1 MHEPWHRQHGGRG
14 RNDGA
19 TRLLVPCR
27 MRRGT
32 GISFQSP
39 APGTRNRALPR
50 FVGARRIAPCTDS
63 FGDECRSAHSAG
75 RSVVTSLSSPRIL
88 PQSTNPDA
96 RLPAMFD
103 ALRALTAT
111 RAPNQ
116 LFDALIRAVIEISEA
131 STACLL
137 LAEGGTLEIVAQG
150 TAKNQRVNVRT
161 NHQGTSFSALPESIV
176 ASVQRERVQV
186 VLADAA
192 EASPFSNDPY
202 LIKQHVRSV
211 ACLPMIGQGDFLGLV
226 YLENN
231 LQRGVFTEERV
242 MLLNLLVAQAAVSLE
257 NARHYEHLTK
267 ENERMN
273 AVHGELVFQRNLL
286 RTLAETF
293 PHRIYAKDTETRFIF
308 GNMAVAQ
315 GMGVS
320 SPDELLGKTDFGF
333 YPEACA
339 TRYHREEQAIMQS
352 GQPLM
357 HREEEV
363 KYLLTND
370 VAWMLTTKVPLRD
383 DDGKV
388 VGIVGVNYDITERKR
403 TEMELVS
410 RNAQLLELN
419 AKLSRAQAQLVQSE
433 KLASIGQLAA
443 GVAHEINN
451 PIGFIFSNFGTLQ
464 TYLVQLFEMLASYQ
478 QAESAIS
485 EPAVAARLRDM
496 REAIDLDFL
505 REDIPTLMSESREGI
520 VRVRHIVQD
529 LKDFSRVDANQEWVW
544 ADLHQGI
551 DSTLNI
557 VSNEVKYKA
566 DVVKHY
572 GQIPAI
578 ECLPLQINQVV
589 MNLVVNAAH
598 AIGAERGKITVSTGV
613 DGDEVWIA
621 VADTGSGIAPD
632 TLSRIFD
639 PFYTTKAV
647 GKGTG
652 LGLSLA
658 YGIVQKHRGRIAVE
672 TELGQGRRFRIHLP
686 IRHTA
691 DSEET
696 AP

>member
-1 MHEPWHRQHGGRG
+1 
-14 RNDGA
+14 
-19 TRLLVPCR
+19 
-27 MRRGT
+27 
-32 GISFQSP
+32 
-39 APGTRNRALPR
+39 
-50 FVGARRIAPCTDS
+50 
-63 FGDECRSAHSAG
+63 
-75 RSVVTSLSSPRIL
+75 VTSRSSPRIH

-96 RLPAMFD
+96 RLSAVFD
-103 ALRALTAT
+103 AVRALTAT
-111 RAPNQ
+111 LAPDK
-116 LFDALIRAVIEISEA
+116 LFDNLIRVVIENSEA

-137 LAEGGTLEIVAQG
+137 LVEGGRLEIVAQG
-150 TAKNQRVNVRT
+150 KMENQRVNVRT
-161 NHQGTSFSALPESIV
+161 NCQGTSFSELPESIV
-176 ASVQRERVQV
+176 ASVQRERVPV
-186 VLADAA
+186 ILADAA
-192 EASPFSNDPY
+192 EATPFSNDPY
-202 LIKQHVRSV
+202 LINQHVRSV

-226 YLENN
+226 YLEND
-231 LQRGVFTEERV
+231 LQPGVFTEERV
-242 MLLNLLVAQAAVSLE
+242 MLLNLLVAQAAISLE
-257 NARHYEHLTK
+257 NTRYCEHLTK

-315 GMGVS
+315 GMGVT

-451 PIGFIFSNFGTLQ
+451 PVGFIFSNFTTLDG
-464 TYLVQLFEMLASYQ
+464 YLEKLFVMLTAYEE
-478 QAESAIS
+478 AEHFIDSQ
-485 EPAVAARLRDM
+485 PMRDKLKALG
-496 REAIDLDFL
+496 ETVDLPFL
-505 REDIPTLMSESREGI
+505 KEDIPVLMTETKDGI
-520 VRVRHIVQD
+520 ARVRKIVQA
-529 LKDFSRVDANQEWVW
+529 LTEFSRVGSNVEWQFAN
-544 ADLHQGI
+544 LHQGI
-551 DSTLNI
+551 DATLNI
-557 VSNEVKYKA
+557 INSEIKYKA
-566 DVVKHY
+566 DVIKEY
-572 GQIPAI
+572 GQIPEI
-578 ECLPLQINQVV
+578 ECLPSEINQVI
-589 MNLVVNAAH
+589 MNLLVNAAH
-598 AIGAERGKITVSTGV
+598 AIGEHRGKITIRTSVACETVSIEISDNGC
-613 DGDEVWIA
+613 
-621 VADTGSGIAPD
+621 GIEKES
-632 TLSRIFD
+632 LSRIFD
-639 PFYTTKAV
+639 PFYTTKPV

-652 LGLSLA
+652 LGLSLS
-658 YGIVQKHRGRIAVE
+658 YGIVQKHRGTLEAESEV
-672 TELGQGRRFRIHLP
+672 GQGTTFRLALP
-686 IRHTA
+686 VKQGRLQTRMA
-691 DSEET
+691 N
-696 AP
+696 P

>member
-1 MHEPWHRQHGGRG
+1 
-14 RNDGA
+14 
-19 TRLLVPCR
+19 
-27 MRRGT
+27 
-32 GISFQSP
+32 
-39 APGTRNRALPR
+39 
-50 FVGARRIAPCTDS
+50 
-63 FGDECRSAHSAG
+63 
-75 RSVVTSLSSPRIL
+75 VTSLSSPRIL

-451 PIGFIFSNFGTLQ
+451 PIGFIFSNFTTLDG
-464 TYLVQLFEMLASYQ
+464 YLEKLLTMLTAYQ
-478 QAESAIS
+478 EAEHLIDSQAMKDKLTVLGET
-485 EPAVAARLRDM
+485 V
-496 REAIDLDFL
+496 DLPFL
-505 REDIPTLMSESREGI
+505 KEDIPVLMTETKDGI
-520 VRVRHIVQD
+520 ARVRKIVQA
-529 LKDFSRVDANQEWVW
+529 LTEFSRVGGNAEWQF
-544 ADLHQGI
+544 ADLHHGI
-551 DSTLNI
+551 DATLNI
-557 VSNEVKYKA
+557 INSEIKYKA
-566 DVVKHY
+566 DVIKEY
-572 GQIPAI
+572 GQIPEI
-578 ECLPLQINQVV
+578 ECLPSEINQVI
-589 MNLVVNAAH
+589 MNLLVNAAH
-598 AIGAERGKITVSTGV
+598 AIGEDRGKITIRTS
-613 DGDEVWIA
+613 
-621 VADTGSGIAPD
+621 VARETVLIEISDNGCGIEKES
-632 TLSRIFD
+632 LSRIFD
-639 PFYTTKAV
+639 PFYTTKPV

-652 LGLSLA
+652 LGLSLS
-658 YGIVQKHRGRIAVE
+658 YGIVQKHRGTLEVE
-672 TELGQGRRFRIHLP
+672 SEVGQGTTFRLTLP
-686 IRHTA
+686 VKQGA
-691 DSEET
+691 FKQE
-696 AP
+696 

>member
-1 MHEPWHRQHGGRG
+1 
-14 RNDGA
+14 
-19 TRLLVPCR
+19 
-27 MRRGT
+27 
-32 GISFQSP
+32 
-39 APGTRNRALPR
+39 
-50 FVGARRIAPCTDS
+50 
-63 FGDECRSAHSAG
+63 
-75 RSVVTSLSSPRIL
+75 VTSLSSPRIL

-96 RLPAMFD
+96 RLSAMFD

-192 EASPFSNDPY
+192 EASPFSNDPC

-451 PIGFIFSNFGTLQ
+451 PIGFIFSNFTTLDG
-464 TYLVQLFEMLASYQ
+464 YLEKLLTMLTAYQ
-478 QAESAIS
+478 EAEHLIDSQAMKDKLTVLGET
-485 EPAVAARLRDM
+485 V
-496 REAIDLDFL
+496 DLPFL
-505 REDIPTLMSESREGI
+505 KEDIPVLMTETKDGI
-520 VRVRHIVQD
+520 ARVRKIVQA
-529 LKDFSRVDANQEWVW
+529 LTEFSRVGGNAEWQF
-544 ADLHQGI
+544 ADLHHGI
-551 DSTLNI
+551 DATLNI
-557 VSNEVKYKA
+557 INSEIKYKA
-566 DVVKHY
+566 DVIKEY
-572 GQIPAI
+572 GQIPEI
-578 ECLPLQINQVV
+578 ECLPSEINQVI
-589 MNLVVNAAH
+589 MNLLVNAAH
-598 AIGAERGKITVSTGV
+598 AIGEDRGKITIRTS
-613 DGDEVWIA
+613 
-621 VADTGSGIAPD
+621 VARETVLIEISDNGCGIEKES
-632 TLSRIFD
+632 LSRIFD
-639 PFYTTKAV
+639 PFYTTKPV

-652 LGLSLA
+652 LGLSLS
-658 YGIVQKHRGRIAVE
+658 YGIVQKHRGTLEVE
-672 TELGQGRRFRIHLP
+672 SEVGQGTTFRLTLP
-686 IRHTA
+686 VKQGA
-691 DSEET
+691 FKQE
-696 AP
+696 

>member
-1 MHEPWHRQHGGRG
+1 
-14 RNDGA
+14 
-19 TRLLVPCR
+19 
-27 MRRGT
+27 
-32 GISFQSP
+32 
-39 APGTRNRALPR
+39 
-50 FVGARRIAPCTDS
+50 
-63 FGDECRSAHSAG
+63 
-75 RSVVTSLSSPRIL
+75 VTSLSSLPIL
-88 PQSTNPDA
+88 PQSTNPDV
-96 RLPAMFD
+96 RLPAVFD

-111 RAPNQ
+111 RAPEE
-116 LFDALIRAVIEISEA
+116 LFDALIRAVIESSEA

-150 TAKNQRVNVRT
+150 KVENRRVNVHT
-161 NHQGTSFSALPESIV
+161 NRQGISFAELPESIV

-192 EASPFSNDPY
+192 EATPFSNDPY

-211 ACLPMIGQGDFLGLV
+211 ACLPMIGHGDFLGLV
-226 YLENN
+226 YLEND

-242 MLLNLLVAQAAVSLE
+242 MLLNLLVAQAAVSLA
-257 NARHYEHLTK
+257 NIRYCEHLTK

-308 GNMAVAQ
+308 GNMAVAR

-339 TRYHREEQAIMQS
+339 TRYHREEQAIMQT

-388 VGIVGVNYDITERKR
+388 VGIVGVNYNITERKR

-419 AKLSRAQAQLVQSE
+419 AKLSQAQAQLVQSE

-451 PIGFIFSNFGTLQ
+451 PVGFIFSNFTALDGYVEKLLT
-464 TYLVQLFEMLASYQ
+464 MLAAYEE
-478 QAESAIS
+478 AEHF
-485 EPAVAARLRDM
+485 
-496 REAIDLDFL
+496 IDFQPMKDKLKVLGETVDLPFL
-505 REDIPTLMSESREGI
+505 KDDIPVLMTETKDGI
-520 VRVRHIVQD
+520 SRVRKIVQA
-529 LKDFSRVDANQEWVW
+529 LTEFSRVGGNLEWQL

-551 DSTLNI
+551 DATLNI
-557 VSNEVKYKA
+557 INSEIKYKA
-566 DVVKHY
+566 DVIKEY
-572 GQIPAI
+572 GQIPEI
-578 ECLPLQINQVV
+578 ECLPSEINQVI
-589 MNLVVNAAH
+589 MNLLLNAAH
-598 AIGAERGKITVSTGV
+598 AIGEDRGKITIRTSVACETVSIEIS
-613 DGDEVWIA
+613 D
-621 VADTGSGIAPD
+621 SGCGIEKES
-632 TLSRIFD
+632 LSRIFD
-639 PFYTTKAV
+639 PFYTTKPV

-652 LGLSLA
+652 LGLSLS
-658 YGIVQKHRGRIAVE
+658 YGIVQKHRGTLEAESEV
-672 TELGQGRRFRIHLP
+672 GQGTTFRLTLP
-686 IRHTA
+686 VKQGLQTRVVNA
-691 DSEET
+691 
-696 AP
+696 

>member
-1 MHEPWHRQHGGRG
+1 M
-14 RNDGA
+14 
-19 TRLLVPCR
+19 
-27 MRRGT
+27 
-32 GISFQSP
+32 
-39 APGTRNRALPR
+39 
-50 FVGARRIAPCTDS
+50 
-63 FGDECRSAHSAG
+63 
-75 RSVVTSLSSPRIL
+75 TSLSSPRIL

-451 PIGFIFSNFGTLQ
+451 PVGFIFSNFTTLDG
-464 TYLVQLFEMLASYQ
+464 YLENLLTMLTAYEEAEHFIES
-478 QAESAIS
+478 QAMKD
-485 EPAVAARLRDM
+485 RLRALG
-496 REAIDLDFL
+496 ETVDLPFL
-505 REDIPTLMSESREGI
+505 KEDIPVLMTETKDGI
-520 VRVRHIVQD
+520 ARVRKIVQA
-529 LKDFSRVDANQEWVW
+529 LTEFSRVGGNVEWRFAN
-544 ADLHQGI
+544 LHQGI
-551 DSTLNI
+551 DATLNI
-557 VSNEVKYKA
+557 INSEIKYKA
-566 DVVKHY
+566 DVIKEY
-572 GQIPAI
+572 GQIPEI
-578 ECLPLQINQVV
+578 ECLPSEINQVI
-589 MNLVVNAAH
+589 MNLLVNAAH
-598 AIGAERGKITVSTGV
+598 SIGEDRGKITIRTSVMRETVSIEISDNGC
-613 DGDEVWIA
+613 
-621 VADTGSGIAPD
+621 GIEKES
-632 TLSRIFD
+632 LSRIFD
-639 PFYTTKAV
+639 PFYTTKPV

-652 LGLSLA
+652 LGLSLS
-658 YGIVQKHRGRIAVE
+658 YGIVQKHRGTLEVE
-672 TELGQGRRFRIHLP
+672 SEVKQGTTFRLTLPVKQGRLQTGI
-686 IRHTA
+686 A
-691 DSEET
+691 D
-696 AP
+696 A

>member
-1 MHEPWHRQHGGRG
+1 M
-14 RNDGA
+14 
-19 TRLLVPCR
+19 
-27 MRRGT
+27 
-32 GISFQSP
+32 
-39 APGTRNRALPR
+39 
-50 FVGARRIAPCTDS
+50 
-63 FGDECRSAHSAG
+63 
-75 RSVVTSLSSPRIL
+75 TSLSSPRIL
-88 PQSTNPDA
+88 PKSTNPDA

-451 PIGFIFSNFGTLQ
+451 PIGFIFSNFTTLDG
-464 TYLVQLFEMLASYQ
+464 YLEKLLTMLTAYQ
-478 QAESAIS
+478 EAEHLIDSQAMKDKLTVLGET
-485 EPAVAARLRDM
+485 V
-496 REAIDLDFL
+496 DLPFL
-505 REDIPTLMSESREGI
+505 KEDIPVLMTETKDGI
-520 VRVRHIVQD
+520 ARVRKIVQA
-529 LKDFSRVDANQEWVW
+529 LTEFSRVGGNAEWQF
-544 ADLHQGI
+544 ADLHHGI
-551 DSTLNI
+551 DATLNI
-557 VSNEVKYKA
+557 INSEIKYKA
-566 DVVKHY
+566 DVIKEY
-572 GQIPAI
+572 GQIPEI
-578 ECLPLQINQVV
+578 ECLPSEINQVI
-589 MNLVVNAAH
+589 MNLLVNAAH
-598 AIGAERGKITVSTGV
+598 AIGEDRGKITIRTS
-613 DGDEVWIA
+613 
-621 VADTGSGIAPD
+621 VARETVLIEISDNGCGIEKES
-632 TLSRIFD
+632 LSRIFD
-639 PFYTTKAV
+639 PFYTTKPV

-652 LGLSLA
+652 LGLSLS
-658 YGIVQKHRGRIAVE
+658 YGIVQKHRGTLEVE
-672 TELGQGRRFRIHLP
+672 SEVGQGTTFRLTLP
-686 IRHTA
+686 VKQGA
-691 DSEET
+691 FKQE
-696 AP
+696 

>member
-1 MHEPWHRQHGGRG
+1 M
-14 RNDGA
+14 
-19 TRLLVPCR
+19 
-27 MRRGT
+27 
-32 GISFQSP
+32 
-39 APGTRNRALPR
+39 
-50 FVGARRIAPCTDS
+50 
-63 FGDECRSAHSAG
+63 
-75 RSVVTSLSSPRIL
+75 TSRSSPRIH

-96 RLPAMFD
+96 RLSAVFD
-103 ALRALTAT
+103 AVRALTAT
-111 RAPNQ
+111 LAPDK
-116 LFDALIRAVIEISEA
+116 LFDNLIRVVIENSEA

-137 LAEGGTLEIVAQG
+137 LVEGGRLEIVAQG
-150 TAKNQRVNVRT
+150 KMENQRVNVRT
-161 NHQGTSFSALPESIV
+161 NCQGTSFSELPESIV
-176 ASVQRERVQV
+176 ASVQRERVPV
-186 VLADAA
+186 ILVDAA
-192 EASPFSNDPY
+192 EATPFSNDPY
-202 LIKQHVRSV
+202 LINQHVRSV

-226 YLENN
+226 YLEND
-231 LQRGVFTEERV
+231 LQPGVFTEERV
-242 MLLNLLVAQAAVSLE
+242 MLLNLLVAQAAISLE
-257 NARHYEHLTK
+257 NTRYCEHLTK

-315 GMGVS
+315 GMGVT

-451 PIGFIFSNFGTLQ
+451 PVGFIFSNFTTLDG
-464 TYLVQLFEMLASYQ
+464 YLEKLLVMLTAYEEAEHFIDSQPMRDKLKALGETVDPLFLK
-478 QAESAIS
+478 
-485 EPAVAARLRDM
+485 
-496 REAIDLDFL
+496 
-505 REDIPTLMSESREGI
+505 EDIPVLMTETKDGI
-520 VRVRHIVQD
+520 ARVRKIVQA
-529 LKDFSRVDANQEWVW
+529 LTEFSRVGGNVEWQFAN
-544 ADLHQGI
+544 LHQGI
-551 DSTLNI
+551 DATLNI
-557 VSNEVKYKA
+557 INSEIKYKA
-566 DVVKHY
+566 DVIKEY
-572 GQIPAI
+572 GQIPEI
-578 ECLPLQINQVV
+578 ECLPSEINQVI
-589 MNLVVNAAH
+589 MNLLVNAAH
-598 AIGAERGKITVSTGV
+598 AIGEDRGKITIRTSVACETVSIEISDNGC
-613 DGDEVWIA
+613 
-621 VADTGSGIAPD
+621 GIEKES
-632 TLSRIFD
+632 LSRIFD
-639 PFYTTKAV
+639 PFYTTKPV

-652 LGLSLA
+652 LGLSLS
-658 YGIVQKHRGRIAVE
+658 YGIVQKHRGTLEAESEV
-672 TELGQGRRFRIHLP
+672 GQGTTFRLALP
-686 IRHTA
+686 VKQGRLQTSMA
-691 DSEET
+691 N
-696 AP
+696 P

>member
-1 MHEPWHRQHGGRG
+1 M
-14 RNDGA
+14 
-19 TRLLVPCR
+19 
-27 MRRGT
+27 
-32 GISFQSP
+32 
-39 APGTRNRALPR
+39 
-50 FVGARRIAPCTDS
+50 
-63 FGDECRSAHSAG
+63 
-75 RSVVTSLSSPRIL
+75 TSRSSPRIH

-96 RLPAMFD
+96 RLSAVFD
-103 ALRALTAT
+103 AVRALTAT
-111 RAPNQ
+111 LAPDK
-116 LFDALIRAVIEISEA
+116 LFDNLIRVVIENSEA

-137 LAEGGTLEIVAQG
+137 LVEGGRLEIVAQG
-150 TAKNQRVNVRT
+150 KMENQRVNVRT
-161 NHQGTSFSALPESIV
+161 NCQGTSFSELPESIV
-176 ASVQRERVQV
+176 ASVQRERVPV
-186 VLADAA
+186 ILADAA
-192 EASPFSNDPY
+192 EATPFSNDPY
-202 LIKQHVRSV
+202 LINQHVRSV

-226 YLENN
+226 YLEND
-231 LQRGVFTEERV
+231 LQPGVFTEERV
-242 MLLNLLVAQAAVSLE
+242 MLLNLLVAQAAISLE
-257 NARHYEHLTK
+257 NTRYCEHLTK

-315 GMGVS
+315 GMGVT

-451 PIGFIFSNFGTLQ
+451 PVGFIFSNFTTLDG
-464 TYLVQLFEMLASYQ
+464 YLEKLFVMLTAYEE
-478 QAESAIS
+478 AEHFIDSQ
-485 EPAVAARLRDM
+485 PMRDKLKALG
-496 REAIDLDFL
+496 ETVDLPFL
-505 REDIPTLMSESREGI
+505 KEDIPVLMTETKDGI
-520 VRVRHIVQD
+520 ARVRKIVQA
-529 LKDFSRVDANQEWVW
+529 LTEFSRVGSNVEWQFAN
-544 ADLHQGI
+544 LHQGI
-551 DSTLNI
+551 DATLNI
-557 VSNEVKYKA
+557 INSEIKYKA
-566 DVVKHY
+566 DVIKEY
-572 GQIPAI
+572 GQIPEI
-578 ECLPLQINQVV
+578 ECLPSEINQVI
-589 MNLVVNAAH
+589 MNLLVNAAH
-598 AIGAERGKITVSTGV
+598 AIGEHRGKITIRTSVACETVSIEISDNGC
-613 DGDEVWIA
+613 
-621 VADTGSGIAPD
+621 GIEKES
-632 TLSRIFD
+632 LSRIFD
-639 PFYTTKAV
+639 PFYTTKPV

-652 LGLSLA
+652 LGLSLS
-658 YGIVQKHRGRIAVE
+658 YGIVQKHRGTLEAESEV
-672 TELGQGRRFRIHLP
+672 GQGTTFRLALP
-686 IRHTA
+686 VKQGRLQTRMA
-691 DSEET
+691 N
-696 AP
+696 P